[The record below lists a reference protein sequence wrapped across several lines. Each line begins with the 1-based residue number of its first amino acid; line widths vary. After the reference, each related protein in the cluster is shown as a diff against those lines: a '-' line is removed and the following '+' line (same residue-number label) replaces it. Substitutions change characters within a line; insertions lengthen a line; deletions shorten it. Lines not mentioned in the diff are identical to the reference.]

1 MLDPDVFTICCW
13 ENEGGK
19 SVDDWAWEPSESE
32 VCMATNDTVH
42 KYSVKQTQY
51 LFTCLVADAIR
62 HVKKFFFNRIE
73 VATEPTIAQQIGEF
87 VTEIRRLFRAEY
99 KMLVDIGFQGLT
111 ETDMWS
117 NVGVPSDKN
126 DYKWRFTYYTTDD
139 IQKMNVAH
147 AKTLCENAA
156 KMAITD
162 KTMDEEFRE
171 INNSLNN
178 LMRETTALDTL
189 IYKAKELNVEAGTVV
204 DNLCAIAEKLNQ
216 E

>member
-1 MLDPDVFTICCW
+1 MDAINIDAINIDAW
-13 ENEGGK
+13 ENEGGA
-19 SVDDWAWEPSESE
+19 VDDWDWEPSESE
-32 VCMATNDTVH
+32 VCMATDTA
-42 KYSVKQTQY
+42 KKCSVEQTHY

-73 VATEPTIAQQIGEF
+73 VATEPTVAQQVGEF
-87 VTEIRRLFRAEY
+87 VTEIRRLFRDEY
-99 KMLVDIGFQGLT
+99 KPLGDVGFHGLT
-111 ETDMWS
+111 DTDMWV
-117 NVGVPSDKN
+117 NVGVPNDKAE
-126 DYKWRFTYYTTDD
+126 YKWKFTYSTTDGFQP
-139 IQKMNVAH
+139 INLALTKI
-147 AKTLCENAA
+147 LCENAI
-156 KMAITD
+156 KMATSD

-189 IYKAKELNVEAGTVV
+189 IYKAKELNGQAATVV